1 MFWTNYQKNDRIKV
15 KVTKTTL
22 IQALCGLVWKENGV
36 IHHDN
41 CYFPRLNLWRDLLPL
56 ELEQKILVANEG
68 EKIIIACPAGSIIP
82 DHDPAK
88 VFKVNSKYFEFKKD
102 DQLKE
107 LRIGLF
113 YKLGCL
119 KSMSGVFSA
128 DIRPFRIIDQNPNQI
143 SIDCNPPLAGKD
155 LCLELDIETISA
167 SKQERGGQCI
177 DLASKLSEGGPGMQA
192 SLKDVKTEFDSGKA
206 YVREDEDNDLNFYQN
221 PRLVPHLDKRAQAE
235 LEGLYGRLLTKGK
248 RILDLMC
255 SWQSHLPKSLEA
267 SKVVG
272 LGMNSDELYLNPKLD
287 QSIVHDLNKDP
298 RLPFDDQSFD
308 AVICSLSIE
317 YLIHPI
323 KVLQEVKRVLVPGG
337 QLLISF
343 SNRWFPSKVIKIWTE
358 IQDFE
363 RIGLVLQWLRETR
376 GFHSLKTFSLR

>member
-1 MFWTNYQKNDRIKV
+1 M
-15 KVTKTTL
+15 
-22 IQALCGLVWKENGV
+22 
-36 IHHDN
+36 
-41 CYFPRLNLWRDLLPL
+41 
-56 ELEQKILVANEG
+56 
-68 EKIIIACPAGSIIP
+68 
-82 DHDPAK
+82 
-88 VFKVNSKYFEFKKD
+88 
-102 DQLKE
+102 
-107 LRIGLF
+107 
-113 YKLGCL
+113 
-119 KSMSGVFSA
+119 
-128 DIRPFRIIDQNPNQI
+128 
-143 SIDCNPPLAGKD
+143 
-155 LCLELDIETISA
+155 
-167 SKQERGGQCI
+167 
-177 DLASKLSEGGPGMQA
+177 
-192 SLKDVKTEFDSGKA
+192 
-206 YVREDEDNDLNFYQN
+206 NFYQN

-255 SWQSHLPKSLEA
+255 SWQSHLPKSLET

-308 AVICSLSIE
+308 TVICSLSIE

-376 GFHSLKTFSLR
+376 GFHSLKTFSLRELPRPEDDRYRKLSPFSDPIYFVFALNT